1 MEMMKSVRS
10 LLDKIEVSRL
20 QTLPETSVEVTAVV
34 SEGPTK
40 LDDELGF
47 LKETGGASPF
57 AGGLEDLFADM
68 GISKQP
74 KQAAA
79 PA

>member
-20 QTLPETSVEVTAVV
+20 QTFPETSVNVTAVIQ
-34 SEGPTK
+34 EGPK

-47 LKETGGASPF
+47 LKDSASPF
-57 AGGLEDLFADM
+57 AGGLDDLFADI
-68 GISKQP
+68 GISK
-74 KQAAA
+74 
-79 PA
+79 